1 MIKKIERI
9 GNKRETFELPD
20 FLMVQLES
28 YKNFLQEDVPPE
40 KRTDESL
47 HGLFKEVFPIEDL
60 QGKYTLEYIGYRVGK
75 PRYTPEEALEKNLTY
90 SVPLWV
96 TIKLIKKR
104 PQTGFAEEE
113 IEQEVYFAE
122 IPYMTPRGTF
132 IISGVERVVLNQIH
146 RSPGVYFSIDEKETT
161 LYTALLVP
169 YRGPWIKFTIDGSK
183 TLGMTIS
190 RRRKIPLSRFLRV
203 LGYHDY
209 RSMIQEFL
217 NPEVRDIDDPE
228 LRTGTWILADDVVS
242 EETGE
247 LIFQLVTEKG
257 EFVRRELTEK
267 LINEFKN
274 YGVKKVTVL
283 NAQDPAVEVL
293 ISTFR
298 QDRIRDNDKAFINIY
313 RTLRYTPPRDLE
325 EATRY
330 IHDFFFSPE
339 RLFMSQ
345 VGRYKLNIRLRHKDY
360 GIEPPSEDTYNLT
373 KEDIVVLVKR
383 LLDLY
388 RGKEE
393 EDDVDDLSNRR
404 VRRVGERLYE
414 HFRNSFIRTSRAIKE
429 KLLLNGEGVT
439 PRRLFNPRLLTAS
452 INNFFTTDSLSQLLD
467 QTNPLSELTHKRRV
481 SALGKGGLTRE
492 TASLEV
498 RDVHPSHYGRLCP
511 IETPEGQN
519 IGLVLSL
526 TTYAKIDDFG
536 FIRTPLKKVKKGK
549 VTDKVEYV
557 APHEEID
564 YKIAGGDTKVDEEGN
579 IIEKRVLIRHNRT
592 YRIASPKEVTHMDA
606 SPRQMVSLSASLI
619 PFLEHDDANRALM
632 GSNMQRQAVP
642 LLLPEP
648 PIVGTGM
655 EEKVAYDSGNVVIAR
670 RSGTVAYVD
679 SRRIVVIPD
688 EKEGDF
694 FGRDEYILTKFK
706 RSNQSTIV
714 HQIPVVKPGD
724 KVEKGQILAEGSSI
738 KDGELAL
745 GKNVLV
751 AFVPWYGYNFEDAIV
766 VSERVWKDDV
776 YTSIHIDDYEVE
788 VRETKLGPERI
799 TRDLP
804 RETEETLKNLDE
816 YGIVRIG
823 AEVKPHDILVGK
835 IAPESEK
842 ELSPEEKLI
851 YAIFGEKAR
860 NYRNTS
866 KRVPPGVRGTVIN
879 VVILTKPDENN
890 ELARKVINERRE
902 EAERKKREGIE
913 SVRSRL
919 LQLLTDLLKGI
930 KFKKDIT
937 DKEGRVVFKAGET
950 FDPSRVRNPFELE
963 FPSGFAGK
971 KTVEK
976 RVREYVN
983 QARAFINQIEEAYNL
998 EIDRIMRGD
1007 ELPSGVIQVV
1017 RVYIAQKRK
1026 FIVGDKM
1033 AGRHGNKGVV
1043 SIVAPIQDMPFLDD
1057 GTPVD
1062 IVLNPLGVPSR
1073 MNVGQILETILGY
1086 AGVELTKKLRE
1097 LVKEGSVR
1105 KVRKFLKEL
1114 YRPHKD
1120 KEFLN
1125 WLDKAKGTEIMA
1137 YARQLAEKGIK
1148 YANPVF
1154 ESMSLDDIKEQLRLA
1169 GLPED
1174 GKVWVRDGRTGE
1186 YFDYPVTVGY
1196 MYMLKLVH
1204 MVEDKIHA
1212 RSVGKYSII
1221 TQQPLGGRAHFG
1233 GQRFGEMEVWAAE
1246 AHGAAYALQ
1255 EMLTV
1260 KSDDVLGRN
1269 ALYRSIIKGDL
1280 PPEPHLP
1287 ESFQVLV
1294 KNLRGLAIDVEIGVK
1309 SRKNDK
1315 KEAAE

>member
-1 MIKKIERI
+1 MNKKLERI
-9 GNKRETFELPD
+9 GNKREAFDLPD

-40 KRTDESL
+40 ERTDESL

-60 QGKYTLEYIGYRVGK
+60 QGKYTLEYISYRIGK

-113 IEQEVYFAE
+113 VEQEVYFAE

-203 LGYHDY
+203 LGYEDY
-209 RSMIQEFL
+209 RSMIKEFL

-228 LRTGTWILADDVVS
+228 LRNGTWILADDVIS

-274 YGVKKVTVL
+274 DGVKRVVVL
-283 NAQDPAVEVL
+283 NTQDPAVDVL
-293 ISTFR
+293 INTFR

-313 RTLRYTPPRDLE
+313 RTLRYTPPRDLD

-330 IHDFFFSPE
+330 IHDFFFSPD

-345 VGRYKLNIRLRHKDY
+345 VGRYKLNIRLRHKEY
-360 GIEPPSEDTYNLT
+360 GIEPPSDDTYNLT
-373 KEDIVVLVKR
+373 REDVIVLVKR

-429 KLLLNGEGVT
+429 KLLLNGENVT
-439 PRRLFNPRLLTAS
+439 PRKLFNPRLLTAS

-549 VTDKVEYV
+549 VTDEVEYV

-564 YKIAGGDTKVDEEGN
+564 YRIAGGDTRVDEKGN
-579 IIEKRVLIRHNRT
+579 ILEKRIIIRHNRT
-592 YRIASPKEVTHMDA
+592 YRIASPKEVDHIDA
-606 SPRQMVSLSASLI
+606 SPRQLVSLSASLI

-655 EEKVAYDSGNVVIAR
+655 EEKVAYDSGHVVVAR
-670 RSGTVAYVD
+670 RAGTVSYVD
-679 SRRIVVIPD
+679 SRKIVVIPD

-706 RSNQSTIV
+706 RSNQSTIM
-714 HQIPVVKPGD
+714 HQIPVVRPGQ

-738 KDGELAL
+738 RDGELAL

-788 VRETKLGPERI
+788 VRETKLGPEKI

-804 RETEETLKNLDE
+804 RETEETLRNLDE

-835 IAPESEK
+835 IAPESER
-842 ELSPEEKLI
+842 ELSPEERLI
-851 YAIFGEKAR
+851 FAIFGEKAR
-860 NYRNTS
+860 HYKNTS

-879 VVILTKPDENN
+879 VVVLTKPDEDN
-890 ELARKVINERRE
+890 ELARKVISERRA
-902 EAERKKREGIE
+902 EAERRKKEGMTN
-913 SVRSRL
+913 VRKRL
-919 LQLLTDLLKGI
+919 LQLLQELLKGI
-930 KFKKDIT
+930 KFKKPIT
-937 DKEGRVVFKAGET
+937 DKDGRVVFEAGEE
-950 FDPSRVRNPFELE
+950 FDVSKVKNPLSLE

-971 KTVEK
+971 RNIEK
-976 RVREYVN
+976 RVKEYME
-983 QARAFINQIEEAYNL
+983 QARQFIKQIEEAYEL
-998 EIDRIMRGD
+998 EMDRISRGD
-1007 ELPSGVIQVV
+1007 ELPSGVIQLV

-1043 SIVAPIQDMPFLDD
+1043 SIVAPVQDMPFLDD

-1086 AGVELTKKLRE
+1086 AGVELTKKLRK
-1097 LVKEGSVR
+1097 LVKEGNPSEIR
-1105 KVRKFLKEL
+1105 SFLKEL

-1120 KEFLN
+1120 PDFVK
-1125 WLDKAKGTEIMA
+1125 WLDEASDTEIVA
-1137 YARQLAEKGIK
+1137 YATQLAEKGVR

-1154 ESMSLDDIKEQLRLA
+1154 EGMSLDDIKQQLRLA

-1174 GKVWVRDGRTGE
+1174 GKVRVRDGRTGE

-1196 MYMLKLVH
+1196 MYMLKLIH

-1269 ALYRSIIKGDL
+1269 ALYRSIIKGEL
-1280 PPEPHLP
+1280 PPEPHMP

-1294 KNLRGLAIDVEIGVK
+1294 KNLRGLAIDVDIGVK
-1309 SRKNDK
+1309 DRKK
-1315 KEAAE
+1315 KEG